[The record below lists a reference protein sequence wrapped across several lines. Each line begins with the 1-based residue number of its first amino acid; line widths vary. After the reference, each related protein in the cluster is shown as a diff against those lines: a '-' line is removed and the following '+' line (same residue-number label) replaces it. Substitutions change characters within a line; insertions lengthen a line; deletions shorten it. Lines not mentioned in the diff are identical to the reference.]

1 MRTVLVAGA
10 TGFLGK
16 RLLEHSFRSG
26 DRVVAL
32 TRPES
37 VSKLDDSKQFISDV
51 RVAELSDRGALAA
64 AMRGVDAV
72 VSTVGMTK
80 PAHGMDPDTVDFGG
94 NMALLA
100 AATDTNVGH
109 FSYVSLDGVEL
120 PGADDIAVIRAKR
133 RFEDALRQ
141 ASIDWAIAR
150 PNGFFWNYGIYLSLA
165 RDHGVMRLVGN
176 GEAQTTPIDEG
187 ELARAI
193 IARIGEHQSI
203 YSVGGPQ
210 DLTFNEVAE
219 LIGQALGKTIKVH
232 HYSQGATTAA
242 LKMLHPFSPT
252 RADLLQMFVWLLNAG
267 VTSDHVGTATL
278 SDWLREHRDSHF
290 SV

>member
-16 RLLEHSFRSG
+16 RLVECGFRNG
-26 DRVVAL
+26 DRVIAL
-32 TRPES
+32 SRPHS
-37 VSKLDDSKQFISDV
+37 VGKLDDCRQFVADV
-51 RVAELSDRGALAA
+51 RVAELSDGEALVA

-72 VSTVGMTK
+72 VSAVGMTK
-80 PAHGMDPDTVDFGG
+80 PSRGMDPQDVDFGG

-100 AATDTNVGH
+100 AATAAQVGH
-109 FSYVSLDGVEL
+109 FTYVSLDGVDL
-120 PGADDIAVIRAKR
+120 PGADDIAVIRAKK

-176 GEAQTTPIDEG
+176 GDAKTTPVDEG
-187 ELARAI
+187 ELAAAI
-193 IARIGEHQSI
+193 VAHVGEHRAT

-210 DLTFNEVAE
+210 DLSFNEVAE
-219 LIGQALGKTIKVH
+219 LIGQALGKAIKVH
-232 HYSQGATTAA
+232 HYPEGATKAA
-242 LKMLHPFSPT
+242 LAMMHPLSPA
-252 RADLLQMFVWLLNAG
+252 RVDLLQMFVWLLNAG
-267 VTSDHVGTATL
+267 VTSQHVGVATL
-278 SDWLREHRDSHF
+278 GDWLMAYRDEHF
-290 SV
+290 AV